1 VNITLLK
8 NAYAREVPVKTK
20 RLLAASKAPVEQ
32 KARGLV
38 TGACSWRSLVT
49 GACSGRSLVTGACS
63 GLSPVTG
70 VLSLRPSFRSY
81 TDVVQVAVLV
91 LIF

>member
-20 RLLAASKAPVEQ
+20 RLLATSKAPVEQ
-32 KARGLV
+32 KAKAP

-49 GACSGRSLVTGACS
+49 GACSGLSLVTGACS
-63 GLSPVTG
+63 GRSLVTG